1 MDEGRWT
8 IDFAREGREDRRQK
22 SEDRNFELGGREGVE
37 AGGQGIGGKK
47 KADGDGMRVWEN
59 RLPTMMKK
67 LREEIKGRKRF
78 LTPLFDRH
86 IIDDYFKNSLRQRR
100 DIICQR

>member
-67 LREEIKGRKRF
+67 LREEIKGSKRF
-78 LTPLFDRH
+78 LTLLFDSMCLQMFMFHRDFE
-86 IIDDYFKNSLRQRR
+86 IKN
-100 DIICQR
+100 DKIK